1 MEENPSLSNRS
12 KPILDDA
19 TGVVQVVR
27 EQPPQHCILK
37 IDSFSVLQDAVSQ
50 SCEDHINS
58 TEFEAAGYNWMLT
71 VFPNGN
77 EKENGGGHL
86 SLCITLIDKLIS
98 GTSINASLR
107 FFIYDQIRD
116 NYLTFLDVGDKGFN
130 PLKTVWGIP
139 KVLPLEYF
147 TDASNGFLVND
158 CCSFGAEILIRNG
171 LIKRSSVSL
180 LGTKCER
187 LGNSK
192 TSPTYLVVCILL
204 SSLLVNGRGNCSCI
218 QEGILSRKENTC
230 RPVVVSMARQC

>member
-1 MEENPSLSNRS
+1 
-12 KPILDDA
+12 
-19 TGVVQVVR
+19 
-27 EQPPQHCILK
+27 
-37 IDSFSVLQDAVSQ
+37 
-50 SCEDHINS
+50 
-58 TEFEAAGYNWMLT
+58 MLT
-71 VFPNGN
+71 VYPNGN
-77 EKENGGGHL
+77 ESEDGGGHL
-86 SLCITLIDKLIS
+86 SLYVTLIGKLIS

-116 NYLTFLDVGDKGFN
+116 NYLTFLYVGDKGFN

-187 LGNSK
+187 SYTWKLENFSDLPSCLYSPVFTFGKWSWKLLLYPRGNSRSK
-192 TSPTYLVVCILL
+192 GKYL
-204 SSLLVNGRGNCSCI
+204 SLFLRLDNANELTHGRNLYTKYSYALKI
-218 QEGILSRKENTC
+218 TMSLD
-230 RPVVVSMARQC
+230 